1 MTLLIIVNFVILCL
15 DRFPN
20 NETEANTL
28 SYINDFLTFC
38 FFVEMVIRMLGLGL
52 EVFSADIFNVLDGL
66 IVCISVIDM
75 IIGWTS

>member
-38 FFVEMVIRMLGLGL
+38 FLVEMVIRMLALGL
-52 EVFSADIFNVLDGL
+52 KEYSADMFNVLDSL

-75 IIGWTS
+75 IISWTS